1 LDPVKKPRIL
11 IVDDSPTVLILE
23 EMILR
28 WRYEVLKAT
37 SGAQALRVAAE
48 RHPDLILLDIV
59 MPDIDG
65 LETCRLFRTLEPTKA
80 TPIVMVT
87 TRGESDIVEAAYAN
101 GATDYVTKPFN
112 QKDLLEKIQKY
123 VGVGA

>member
-1 LDPVKKPRIL
+1 LDPEKKPKIL

-37 SGAQALRVAAE
+37 SGAQALRIAAE
-48 RHPDLILLDIV
+48 KHPDLILLDIV

-65 LETCRLFRTLEPTKA
+65 LETCRLFRTLEPTKS

-87 TRGESDIVEAAYAN
+87 TRGEDDIVKAAYAN
-101 GATDYVTKPFN
+101 CATDYVTKPFN
-112 QKDLLEKIQKY
+112 QKALLEKIQQY

>member
-1 LDPVKKPRIL
+1 MDPAKKPRIL

-37 SGAQALRVAAE
+37 SGAQALRVAADK
-48 RHPDLILLDIV
+48 HPDLILLDIV

-80 TPIVMVT
+80 TPIIMVT
-87 TRGESDIVEAAYAN
+87 TRGETDVVEAAYAH
-101 GATDYVTKPFN
+101 GATDYVMKPFN
-112 QKDLLEKIQKY
+112 QKELLEKIQRH

>member
-1 LDPVKKPRIL
+1 LDPAKKPRIL

-37 SGAQALRVAAE
+37 SGAQALRVAADK
-48 RHPDLILLDIV
+48 HPDLILLDIV

-80 TPIVMVT
+80 TPIIMVT
-87 TRGESDIVEAAYAN
+87 TRGETDVVEAAYAH
-101 GATDYVTKPFN
+101 GATDYVMKPFN
-112 QKDLLEKIQKY
+112 QKELLEKIQRH